1 MKKAIKIILCSLIV
15 IGAINWG
22 LVGLFKFDLVSYL
35 FGEMTITSRI
45 IYSIIGVSAVL
56 GTLYCWIFDSCNND
70 DNCGC

>member
-35 FGEMTITSRI
+35 FGEMTITTRI
-45 IYSIIGVSAVL
+45 IYSIIGVSAFL
-56 GTLYCWIFDSCNND
+56 GMLYCWIFGNCNHD
-70 DNCGC
+70 DNCNC

>member
-35 FGEMTITSRI
+35 FGEMTITTRI
-45 IYSIIGVSAVL
+45 IYSIIGVSAFL
-56 GTLYCWIFDSCNND
+56 GMLYYWIFGNCNND